1 MSQRETESQ
10 LLKSLVLAANT
21 KRLPGSNQ
29 EADLFRFAAQ
39 LLKTRHPHEAETLQV
54 SAQRYFSQHKVNPRS
69 FPQVVSDG
77 LVSDVARLRHAL
89 ENAFSGIRTW

>member
-1 MSQRETESQ
+1 MSPRETEFQ
-10 LLKSLVLAANT
+10 LLKSLILAANT
-21 KRLPGSNQ
+21 HRLPRSNQ

-39 LLKTRHPHEAETLQV
+39 LLKTRHPHEAETLNA
-54 SAQRYFSQHKVNPRS
+54 SAQSYFSQYKVNPRP

-77 LVSDVARLRHAL
+77 LVNDVARLRHAL